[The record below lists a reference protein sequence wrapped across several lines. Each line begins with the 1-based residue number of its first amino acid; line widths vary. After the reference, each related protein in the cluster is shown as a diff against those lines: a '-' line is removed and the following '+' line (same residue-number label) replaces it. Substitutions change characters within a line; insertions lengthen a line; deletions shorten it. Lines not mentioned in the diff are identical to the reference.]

1 MVIDRN
7 IEMKIKSF
15 VENHLL
21 TKPKGI
27 NKFINTRTGLPVKS
41 DLKSTNKTLEIYY
54 IDIDS
59 NNIIVDYSRNINYL
73 RSKHRV
79 SKSNIYK
86 VLIYPFGR
94 SIVINKI

>member
-27 NKFINTRTGLPVKS
+27 NKFINIRTGLPVKS
-41 DLKSTNKTLEIYY
+41 DLKSVNKTLEIYY

-59 NNIIVDYSRNINYL
+59 NNNIVDYSRNLGYL
-73 RSKHRV
+73 ITKH
-79 SKSNIYK
+79 KINIYK

>member
-27 NKFINTRTGLPVKS
+27 NKFINIRTGLPVKS
-41 DLKSTNKTLEIYY
+41 DLKSVNKTLEIYY

-59 NNIIVDYSRNINYL
+59 NNNIIDYSRNLGYL
-73 RSKHRV
+73 ITKRKT
-79 SKSNIYK
+79 NIYK

>member
-1 MVIDRN
+1 MAIDRN
-7 IEMKIKSF
+7 IELTIKRF
-15 VENHLL
+15 VKNRLL

-27 NKFINTRTGLPVKS
+27 NKFINIRTGLPVKS

-54 IDIDS
+54 IDVDS
-59 NNIIVDYSRNINYL
+59 NNNIVDYSKNLGYL
-73 RSKHRV
+73 ITKH
-79 SKSNIYK
+79 KTNIYK

>member
-1 MVIDRN
+1 MAIDKN
-7 IEMKIKSF
+7 LEMKIKSF
-15 VENHLL
+15 VEKRLL

-27 NKFINTRTGLPVKS
+27 NKFINIRTGLPVKS

-54 IDIDS
+54 IDVDS
-59 NNIIVDYSRNINYL
+59 NNNIVDYSKNLGYL
-73 RSKHRV
+73 ITKRKT
-79 SKSNIYK
+79 NIYK

>member
-1 MVIDRN
+1 MAIDKN
-7 IEMKIKSF
+7 LEMKIKSF
-15 VENHLL
+15 VEKRLL

-27 NKFINTRTGLPVKS
+27 NIRTGLPVKS

-54 IDIDS
+54 IDVDS
-59 NNIIVDYSRNINYL
+59 NNNIVDYSKNLGYL
-73 RSKHRV
+73 ITKH
-79 SKSNIYK
+79 KTNIYK

>member
-1 MVIDRN
+1 MTIDRN
-7 IEMKIKSF
+7 IELTIKRF
-15 VENHLL
+15 VENRLF

-27 NKFINTRTGLPVKS
+27 GKFINIRTGLPVKS

-54 IDIDS
+54 INIDS
-59 NNIIVDYSRNINYL
+59 NNNIVDYTRNLGYL
-73 RSKHRV
+73 IKKH
-79 SKSNIYK
+79 KTNIYK

>member
-1 MVIDRN
+1 MAIDRN

-27 NKFINTRTGLPVKS
+27 NKFINIRTGLPVKS

-54 IDIDS
+54 IDVDS
-59 NNIIVDYSRNINYL
+59 NNNIVDYSRNIGYL
-73 RSKHRV
+73 ITKRKT
-79 SKSNIYK
+79 NIYK

>member
-1 MVIDRN
+1 MAIDRN

-41 DLKSTNKTLEIYY
+41 DLKSVNKTLEIYY

-59 NNIIVDYSRNINYL
+59 NNNIVDYSRNLGYL
-73 RSKHRV
+73 ITKH
-79 SKSNIYK
+79 KTNIYK

>member
-1 MVIDRN
+1 MAIDRN

-27 NKFINTRTGLPVKS
+27 NKFINIRTGLPVKS
-41 DLKSTNKTLEIYY
+41 DLKSVNKTLEIYY

-59 NNIIVDYSRNINYL
+59 NNNIVDYSRNLGYL
-73 RSKHRV
+73 IKKRKT
-79 SKSNIYK
+79 NIYK